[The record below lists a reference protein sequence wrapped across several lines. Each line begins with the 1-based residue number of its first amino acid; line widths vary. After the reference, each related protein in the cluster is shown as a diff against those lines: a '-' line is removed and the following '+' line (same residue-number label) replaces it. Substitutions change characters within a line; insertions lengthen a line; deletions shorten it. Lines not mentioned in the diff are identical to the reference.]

1 MAAVGAALMG
11 KVLGHSEAEK
21 AFRPWWDSLEDYL
34 IYGLVMIGVVMVPT
48 AIISGTPL
56 DCNYCLIR
64 CYQDYSDYWL
74 GVGWELSDSC
84 LICGGFHLEYDW

>member
-1 MAAVGAALMG
+1 MDG
-11 KVLGHSEAEK
+11 SY
-21 AFRPWWDSLEDYL
+21 W
-34 IYGLVMIGVVMVPT
+34 
-48 AIISGTPL
+48 
-56 DCNYCLIR
+56 LIR